1 MPLFKHLIQMKT
13 RYGRKRSFQDTPR
26 TLDINKYKKCIISH
40 KDLANRE
47 SVIIPLKRI
56 KMKKKVMVGMSGGID
71 SSVTAY
77 MLQKDGY
84 EVEGVYLKLH
94 NRTDDYHEKNL
105 GFIEEVT
112 KFLGIRYHILDL
124 TDKFNEE
131 VYEYFVDSYLE
142 GTTPNPCVKCNR
154 QIKFGAML
162 NFAKEHG
169 ASYLATGH
177 YAKTDGKFF
186 YEADDKTKDQS
197 YFLSQVDKE
206 ALPYMMFPLSTY
218 KKEDI
223 VKFGAELDVAYKKI
237 TEKNE
242 SQEIC
247 FVETVYTDVVKK
259 HANIDQ
265 PGKVLDENGNEIGEH
280 KGYAHYTIGKRR
292 GFTVHG
298 AHVPHFVTKLN
309 PKDNTIVVGKK
320 EDLEVNEVIANN
332 LNMYIEDIEFKASVK
347 LRYRSVST
355 PCNVSIRNNKA
366 FIKLEQPA
374 FGVASGQLAVFYD
387 GQKVLGSAWIESTKK

>member
-1 MPLFKHLIQMKT
+1 MSEI
-13 RYGRKRSFQDTPR
+13 
-26 TLDINKYKKCIISH
+26 
-40 KDLANRE
+40 
-47 SVIIPLKRI
+47 
-56 KMKKKVMVGMSGGID
+56 KKVMVGMSGGID

-94 NRTDDYHEKNL
+94 NRTDGYHEKNL
-105 GFIEEVT
+105 AYIKDVAD
-112 KFLGIRYHILDL
+112 FLSLKYHILDL
-124 TDKFNEE
+124 TDKFTAE
-131 VYEYFVDSYLE
+131 VYDYFVDSYLE

-162 NFAKEHG
+162 DFAKEHG
-169 ASYLATGH
+169 ANYLATGH
-177 YAKTDGKFF
+177 YAKTDGEFF

-197 YFLSQVDKE
+197 YFLSQVPKE

-223 VKFGAELDVAYKKI
+223 IKFGAQLDSAYKRI

-259 HANIDQ
+259 HAKIDL
-265 PGKVLDENGNEIGEH
+265 PGKVLDEKGNVVGVH

-292 GFTVHG
+292 GFTVNG
-298 AHVPHFVTKLN
+298 AHEPHFVTKLN

-320 EDLEVNEVIANN
+320 EALEVNNVIADN
-332 LNMYIEDIEFKASVK
+332 LNMFIDDKELDCTVK
-347 LRYRSVST
+347 LRYRTAST
-355 PCNVSIRNNKA
+355 PCE
-366 FIKLEQPA
+366 IKIEDDKVNISLKEPV
-374 FGVASGQLAVFYD
+374 FGVATGQLAVFYD
-387 GQKVLGSAWIESTKK
+387 KQKVIGSAWIKETN

>member
-1 MPLFKHLIQMKT
+1 M
-13 RYGRKRSFQDTPR
+13 S
-26 TLDINKYKKCIISH
+26 
-40 KDLANRE
+40 
-47 SVIIPLKRI
+47 
-56 KMKKKVMVGMSGGID
+56 KKKVMVGMSGGID

-77 MLQKDGY
+77 MLQNEGY
-84 EVEGVYLKLH
+84 EVEGIYLKLH
-94 NRTDDYHEKNL
+94 NRTDGYHEKNL
-105 GFIEEVT
+105 AYIEDVA
-112 KFLGIRYHILDL
+112 KFLNIKYHILNL
-124 TDKFNEE
+124 TNEFSKE
-131 VYEYFVDSYLE
+131 VYDYFVDSYLT

-162 NFAKEHG
+162 DFTKKHG

-206 ALPYMMFPLSTY
+206 ALKYMMFPLSTY

-223 VKFGAELDVAYKKI
+223 VKFGAKLDVAYKKI
-237 TEKNE
+237 TEKSE

-265 PGKVLDENGNEIGEH
+265 EGDVLDEQGNIVGKH
-280 KGYAHYTIGKRR
+280 KGFAHYTIGKRR
-292 GFTVHG
+292 GFTVKG
-298 AHVPHFVTKLN
+298 AQEPHFVTKLN

-320 EDLEVNEVIANN
+320 EALEVNEVIGNN
-332 LNMYIEDIEFKASVK
+332 LNMFIDDTKFSCNVK

-355 PCNVSIRNNKA
+355 PCEVQ
-366 FIKLEQPA
+366 IKDEKVYISLKEPVY
-374 FGVASGQLAVFYD
+374 GVAKGQLAVFYH
-387 GQKVLGSAWIESTKK
+387 GEKVIGSAWIESTK

>member
-1 MPLFKHLIQMKT
+1 MTQI
-13 RYGRKRSFQDTPR
+13 
-26 TLDINKYKKCIISH
+26 
-40 KDLANRE
+40 
-47 SVIIPLKRI
+47 
-56 KMKKKVMVGMSGGID
+56 KKVMVGMSGGID

-77 MLQKDGY
+77 MLQKEGY

-94 NRTDDYHEKNL
+94 NRTDGYHEKNL
-105 GFIEEVT
+105 EYIKDVAD
-112 KFLGIRYHILDL
+112 FLGIKYHILDL
-124 TDKFNEE
+124 ADKFTAE
-131 VYEYFVDSYLE
+131 VYDYFVDSYLE

-162 NFAKEHG
+162 DFAKEHG
-169 ASYLATGH
+169 ANYLATGH
-177 YAKTDGKFF
+177 YAKTDGEFF

-197 YFLSQVDKE
+197 YFLSQVPKE

-223 VKFGAELDVAYKKI
+223 IEFGAQLDSAYKRI

-259 HANIDQ
+259 HAKIDL
-265 PGKVLDENGNEIGEH
+265 PGKVLDEKGNVVGEH

-292 GFTVHG
+292 GFTVNG
-298 AHVPHFVTKLN
+298 AHEPHFVTKLN

-320 EDLEVNEVIANN
+320 QALEVNNVIADD
-332 LNMYIEDIEFKASVK
+332 LNMFIDDKELDCTVK
-347 LRYRSVST
+347 LRYRTTST
-355 PCNVSIRNNKA
+355 PCKIQIEGDKVNISLKEPV
-366 FIKLEQPA
+366 
-374 FGVASGQLAVFYD
+374 FGVATGQLAVFYD
-387 GQKVLGSAWIESTKK
+387 KQKVIGSAWIKETN

>member
-1 MPLFKHLIQMKT
+1 
-13 RYGRKRSFQDTPR
+13 
-26 TLDINKYKKCIISH
+26 
-40 KDLANRE
+40 
-47 SVIIPLKRI
+47 
-56 KMKKKVMVGMSGGID
+56 MKKKVMVGMSGGID

-77 MLQKDGY
+77 MLQKEGY

-94 NRTDDYHEKNL
+94 NRTDGYHEKNL
-105 GFIEEVT
+105 GHIEDVAN
-112 KFLGIRYHILDL
+112 FLNIKYHVLDL
-124 TDKFNEE
+124 ADKFTAEIYN
-131 VYEYFVDSYLE
+131 YFVESYLE
-142 GTTPNPCVKCNR
+142 GTTPNPCVKCNK

-162 NFAKEHG
+162 KFAQEHG
-169 ASYLATGH
+169 ANYLATGH

-197 YFLSQVDKE
+197 YFLSQVDKD
-206 ALPYMMFPLSTY
+206 ALAYMMFPLSTY

-223 VKFGAELDVAYKKI
+223 IKFAAQLNSVYRRI

-259 HANIDQ
+259 HANIDM
-265 PGKVLDENGNEIGEH
+265 PGRVLDEYGNIVGEH

-309 PKDNTIVVGKK
+309 AKDNTIVVGKK
-320 EDLEVNEVIANN
+320 EALEVNEVIAKD
-332 LNMYIEDIEFKASVK
+332 LNMFIDDTTFECTVK
-347 LRYRSVST
+347 LRYRSTST
-355 PCNVSIRNNKA
+355 PCSVKIENNKTY
-366 FIKLEQPA
+366 ITLKQPA
-374 FGVASGQLAVFYD
+374 FGVAAGQLAVFYD
-387 GQKVLGSAWIESTKK
+387 GQKVIGSAWIEETK